1 MADVTIGGIVA
12 QVAALGQLPAD
23 LLECEQGGV
32 TMESSAQRL
41 WELFTK
47 KGADV
52 ASASIVT
59 LGDGEYFHIT
69 GTTTITDFDFTTT
82 WNGRR
87 ARLFFDG
94 ILTITHNATT
104 LICPG
109 AQNIITGPGDTC
121 TVVVDSGDNVK
132 ITQYERATGTE
143 LTNPFKVSTADQTV
157 TAASTAYLT
166 NSGLLIPPSGWRVG
180 STVRWTLAAS
190 KTAAGTAARTIL
202 VKMGTLGTGSDAT
215 IITMP
220 MKAGTGVVD
229 KAVFELA
236 VICRGPLG
244 ASCIF
249 SGSLW
254 MGHNLA
260 ATGFATTA
268 NDVTQVNSAGVQSGT
283 ANLIIG
289 IALTTGA
296 SEVVTFQQVIVESNE
311 L

>member
-1 MADVTIGGIVA
+1 MADTKTSA
-12 QVAALGQLPAD
+12 LPAATVAAYANEFPINEAGTSKKLTNTLIH
-23 LLECEQGGV
+23 
-32 TMESSAQRL
+32 
-41 WELFTK
+41 ELYTK

-52 ASASIVT
+52 ASAGTVT

-69 GTTTITDFDFTTT
+69 GTTTITDIDFTTT

-87 ARLFFDG
+87 ARLIFDG

-104 LICPG
+104 LILPG
-109 AQNIITGPGDTC
+109 GQNIITGPGDSC

-132 ITQYERATGTE
+132 LTQYERATGTE
-143 LTNPFKVSTADQTV
+143 MTNPFKASTADQTV

-166 NSGLLIPPSGWRVG
+166 NSGILVPPSGWRVG
-180 STVRWTLAAS
+180 STVRWTMACS

-215 IITMP
+215 IVTLL

-229 KAVFELA
+229 KAVMEVA
-236 VICRGPLG
+236 VVCRGPLG

-260 ATGFATTA
+260 TTGFSTTT
-268 NDVTQVNSAGVQSGT
+268 NDVIQANSGSVQSGT
-283 ANLIIG
+283 AALIIG
-289 IALTTGA
+289 LALTTGS
-296 SEVVTFQQVIVESNE
+296 SEVVTFQQVIVESND